1 LIKAILQ
8 GGMMKLFIQIIA
20 KSVPV
25 LATWLCISSL
35 AMAVEITSVG
45 VAVMG
50 NDITESRDDAIR
62 DALRQASLQVGGSIH
77 SSQMLV
83 DGLVTQ
89 DQTSLKT
96 NGQFRHVRVL
106 QEKMINGILE
116 VKVRAEFIEG
126 GQCETNQGNG
136 YRKAVAIAGFAL
148 QNPKDAVMGG
158 LNNIEQRL
166 PGVLSNTLNGRHRL
180 HAMDSGHVLLF
191 SSVDRAP
198 SSQNNLQRLTNSVEL
213 AKELGAQF
221 VVSGVIR
228 DLAMINPDADT
239 KQIWDTPLELVG
251 LNREERDRNFVLDV
265 YVHDGIS
272 GSLMFQNT
280 YATSGV
286 WEHDDFKRT
295 GFATP
300 EFWKVDYGKQV
311 KNLLIEV
318 VEDLNENLGCQPYMA
333 KIIDTQ
339 GDYVRLDTGGSV
351 GMRPGDE
358 LTVFRTSTF
367 YNLDQD
373 ALTQLK
379 DTKVKAVITQVQP
392 RFAIAK
398 LNKTPSRYAI
408 QREDVLVA
416 W

>member
-1 LIKAILQ
+1 
-8 GGMMKLFIQIIA
+8 MKVFIQIIA

-213 AKELGAQF
+213 GKELGAQF

-228 DLAMINPDADT
+228 DLAMINPEADT

-300 EFWKVDYGKQV
+300 EFWKVDYGMQV

>member
-1 LIKAILQ
+1 
-8 GGMMKLFIQIIA
+8 MMKFILTLISILLIT
-20 KSVPV
+20 PV
-25 LATWLCISSL
+25 SSGL
-35 AMAVEITSVG
+35 EITAVG
-45 VAVMG
+45 AAVLG
-50 NDITESRDDAIR
+50 SDINMSRDDAIR

-106 QEKMINGILE
+106 QEKVQDGILE
-116 VKVRAEFIEG
+116 IKVRAEFIEG
-126 GQCETNQGNG
+126 GQCDTNQGNG
-136 YRKAVAIAGFAL
+136 YRKAVAVAGFAL
-148 QNPKDAVMGG
+148 QNPKEAVLGG

-166 PGVLSNTLNGRHRL
+166 SGVLSNTLNGRHRL

-191 SSVDRAP
+191 NSVDRAP
-198 SSQNNLQRLTNSVEL
+198 SSQNNLQRLSNGVEL

-228 DLAMINPDADT
+228 DLAMINPDADISR
-239 KQIWDTPLELVG
+239 IWDTTLDSVG
-251 LNREERDRNFVLDV
+251 LTRNKRDRNFVLDV
-265 YVHDGIS
+265 FVHDGIS

-280 YATSGV
+280 YATSGE
-286 WEHDDFKRT
+286 WEYDDYKRT

-300 EFWKVDYGKQV
+300 EFWKVDYGLKV
-311 KNLLIEV
+311 KKVLLEV
-318 VEDLNENLGCQPYMA
+318 VSDLNQNLGCQPYMA

-339 GDYVRLDTGGSV
+339 GDYVRVDTGGSI

-367 YNLDQD
+367 YNLDQE
-373 ALTQLK
+373 AMTELK
-379 DTKVKAVITQVQP
+379 DTKVKAIITQVQP

-398 LNKTPSRYAI
+398 LNKNPSRYAI
-408 QREDVLVA
+408 QREDVIVA

>member
-1 LIKAILQ
+1 LIKGILQ

>member
-1 LIKAILQ
+1 
-8 GGMMKLFIQIIA
+8 MKLFIQIIA

>member
-1 LIKAILQ
+1 MRVFFVVCLMLCS
-8 GGMMKLFIQIIA
+8 M
-20 KSVPV
+20 SV
-25 LATWLCISSL
+25 W
-35 AMAVEITSVG
+35 AVELTSVG
-45 VAVMG
+45 SAAMG
-50 NDITESRDDAIR
+50 NDLEETRDKAIR

-83 DGLVTQ
+83 DGLVTH
-89 DQTSLKT
+89 DQMTLKS
-96 NGQFRHVRVL
+96 NGQFRHVKIL
-106 QEKMINGILE
+106 QEKIKQGILE
-116 VKVRAEFIEG
+116 VTIRAEFTTG
-126 GQCETNQGNG
+126 GMCKVNQGNG
-136 YRKAVAIAGFAL
+136 YRKAVAVAGFAL
-148 QNPKDAVMGG
+148 QNPKEASLGG

-166 PGVLSNTLNGRHRL
+166 SGVMANAINSHHRL

-198 SSQNNLQRLTNSVEL
+198 SSQNNVQRLSNSVEL

-228 DLAMINPDADT
+228 DLAMINPNASEPRAWDA
-239 KQIWDTPLELVG
+239 PLDFLG
-251 LNREERDRNFVLDV
+251 LSREKRQRNFVLDV

-272 GSLMFQNT
+272 GALMLQNT

-286 WEHDDFKRT
+286 WQYENHYKT

-300 EFWKVDYGKQV
+300 EFWKSDFGSQV
-311 KNLLIEV
+311 KSLLSKV
-318 VEDLNENLGCQPYMA
+318 VGDLNSNLGCQPYMA
-333 KIIDTQ
+333 KIIDAR

-367 YNLDQD
+367 YNLDQQG
-373 ALTQLK
+373 LTQLQ
-379 DTKVKAVITQVQP
+379 DTKVKATITQVQP

-398 LNKTPSRYAI
+398 LNKTSSRYAI
-408 QREDVLVA
+408 QREDVVVA